1 MPASMSDKMRGEFTP
16 IVQWTEPHNNEVIA
30 YPFPCHNNEL
40 KFGAKLVVRQGQAAV
55 FVN

>member
-1 MPASMSDKMRGEFTP
+1 MSDKMRGEFTP
-16 IVQWTEPHNNEVIA
+16 IVQWTETHNNEVIA